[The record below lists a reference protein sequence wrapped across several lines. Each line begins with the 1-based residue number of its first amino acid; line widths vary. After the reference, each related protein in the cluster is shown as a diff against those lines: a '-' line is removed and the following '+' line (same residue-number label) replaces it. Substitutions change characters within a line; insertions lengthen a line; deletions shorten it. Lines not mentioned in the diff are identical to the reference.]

1 MYTILQKLIY
11 SAAILGCLLLL
22 AVTAVL
28 AKLNW
33 NDEIRG
39 RLFSVVLGGAAALL
53 IAVLTT
59 LKPTSFQKSFVTA
72 VPFDDLAG
80 GPPLTGGVTSNP
92 RWDELAMLAKPAI
105 QQDGKT
111 VVTIA
116 TPAPDER
123 FSFCGE
129 LVQYEVIRRIRDLTR
144 GGRWKVGIT
153 VTGAQASLSPEMK
166 LSNGVEVAGTTYVQE
181 IAKNRFYNGDLQR
194 FYWKT
199 ALFTLPPSVVIQT
212 DHHRSVD
219 GSTEKFLVR
228 LEKKMFFKYEIEIS
242 ALPSTGPGAVPPQLQ
257 GHLPPE
263 VQQRTSTYFFQIT
276 TAAQFERLTSG
287 SKEAAEY
294 REWLEWLSSMLQQ
307 QMT

>member
-1 MYTILQKLIY
+1 MEKLIY
-11 SAAILGCLLLL
+11 TAAGLGCMLLL

-39 RLFSVVLGGAAALL
+39 RLFSIVLGGAAALL

-59 LKPTSFQKSFVTA
+59 LKPSSFQKSFVTA

-105 QQDGKT
+105 QQSGKT
-111 VVTIA
+111 VISIA
-116 TPAPDER
+116 TPAPNER

-129 LVQYEVIRRIRDLTR
+129 LVQYEVIKRIQKLSR

-153 VTGAQASLSPEMK
+153 VSGAQGSLSPEMK
-166 LSNGVEVAGTTYVQE
+166 LSNVVEVAGTAYVGE
-181 IAKNRFYNGDLQR
+181 IAKNRFYNGDLQH

-212 DHHRSVD
+212 DHRRSAE
-219 GSTEKFLVR
+219 GSAETFLVH

-242 ALPSTGPGAVPPQLQ
+242 PLPSAGPGAVPPQLQ
-257 GHLPPE
+257 GHLSPE
-263 VQQRTSTYFFQIT
+263 VQQRTSTYFFQVT
-276 TAAQFERLTSG
+276 TAGQFERLTSG
-287 SKEAAEY
+287 SKESAEY
-294 REWLEWLSSMLQQ
+294 REWLEWLSSMLEQ